1 VDELRLAFRRLS
13 HSPGASIASI
23 LTLACSIGAAAAM
36 WSLLSAVLLRPLP
49 IHDADRVFVVGQSR
63 AVRGMSSVAETH
75 TYPLYQQ
82 VRERGAFGHVAAGGA
97 GAGRLLVETAGVPVR
112 TEVYFATHDWF
123 ELLGVPIRI
132 GRAFTPVEDQRGAAP
147 VAILSD
153 SYWRRAFT
161 ADRQIV
167 GRALTIAGRKVTI
180 VGVAPPGFR
189 GLDLTVAPDIYLP
202 FHTVADVSSATMN
215 FFDDGT
221 RRNAPTAWVTILGRL
236 RSESGVAETLQR
248 LSALEQPIGGRP
260 GLGYVLVPV
269 STAALPA
276 TARAGIG
283 QFTRLLAST
292 VGLLLLIGCTTVGML
307 LLVRAEARRE
317 EFATCLALGASRIR
331 LARGVALEGLVVS
344 CAGTLLSLP
353 VAHWLFALV
362 RSFQLPGRVPLE
374 LLSLSIDWRVGL
386 ASIAAAFTA
395 TLVIGSL
402 AGMFG
407 FSGEIAEALRAR
419 TGATPRVTRRRI
431 RTFLV
436 AAQVAVALVL
446 LAGAGLLIRSLSAAL
461 NLNPGFETDRLVIG
475 GVSLGPYGYTP
486 LRSAAFASDL
496 TDRLRGNPALRSF
509 GLTESKGGMTES
521 GRLTV
526 DGQPRQF
533 PSMVSFI
540 AADDRYFSTMGLPV
554 TAGRD
559 FSPADT
565 ASAPLVIIVS
575 ESFGRMIANG
585 GNPIGS
591 RITSWVRR
599 PPAPPPILEIVGV
612 VPDVITRVTISE
624 PLVLYVPMAQ
634 ADRSANVEWVARS
647 AGPAKA
653 AIREIMSAIK
663 QLDPAVTPS
672 PMLTLRE
679 RLGQQMSPQWFGAT
693 VLGALGVIAVLLTA
707 LGTYVLAE
715 TMATVR
721 LREMGIRA
729 ALGASRRQLAG
740 LMLAETARLVGSG
753 LVVGF
758 GLAWLGASTIRA
770 FLFRVQPLDPATLSG
785 VALVILAL
793 AFAVSLQPALRIA
806 GVDVA
811 RVLKE

>member
-1 VDELRLAFRRLS
+1 VDELRLAFRRLG

-23 LTLACSIGAAAAM
+23 VTLACSIGAAAAT

-49 IHDADRVFVVGQSR
+49 VHDADRVFVVGQSR
-63 AVRGMSSVAETH
+63 AVRGLSSVAETH
-75 TYPLYQQ
+75 AYPLYQR
-82 VRERGAFGHVAAGGA
+82 VRDSGAFGSVAAGGA
-97 GAGRLLVETAGVPVR
+97 GAGPLLVETGGVPVR
-112 TEVYFATHDWF
+112 TEVYFVTHDWF

-153 SYWRRAFT
+153 SYWRRAFN
-161 ADRQIV
+161 ADRHTV
-167 GRALTIAGRKVTI
+167 GRVLTITGRRVTI

-202 FHTVADVSSATMN
+202 FHTVAEISSATMN

-221 RRNAPTAWVTILGRL
+221 RRNAPSAWVTILGRL
-236 RSESGVAETLQR
+236 RSESGVAETRER
-248 LSALEQPIGGRP
+248 LSVLERSIGARP
-260 GLGYVLVPV
+260 GSGYVLVPV
-269 STAALPA
+269 NTAALPA
-276 TARAGIG
+276 IARAGIG
-283 QFTRLLAST
+283 QLTRLLASA
-292 VGLLLLIGCTTVGML
+292 VGLLLLVGCTTVGML
-307 LLVRAEARRE
+307 LLVRTEARRE

-331 LARGVALEGLVVS
+331 LTRGVALEGLVVS

-353 VAHWLFALV
+353 VAHWLFGLV
-362 RSFQLPGRVPLE
+362 RAFQLPGRVPLE

-386 ASIAAAFTA
+386 ASIAAAFMA
-395 TLVIGSL
+395 TLVIVSPV
-402 AGMFG
+402 AMFG
-407 FSGEIAEALRAR
+407 FSGEIADALRAR
-419 TGATPRVTRRRI
+419 TGATPSVTRRRI
-431 RTFLV
+431 RAFLV

-461 NLNPGFETDRLVIG
+461 NLNPGFETDRLVMG
-475 GVSLGPYGYTP
+475 GVSLGPHGYTP
-486 LRSAAFASDL
+486 LRSATFASEL
-496 TDRLRGNPALRSF
+496 ADRLHGNPAVRSF
-509 GLTESKGGMTES
+509 GLNEWKGGMTES

-533 PSMVSFI
+533 PSMVSFM

-591 RITSWVRR
+591 RITSWVQR

-612 VPDVITRVTISE
+612 VPDVITRVMISE

-647 AGPAKA
+647 AGPADA
-653 AIREIMSAIK
+653 AIREILSAVK
-663 QLDPAVTPS
+663 QIDSQVAPS
-672 PMLTLRE
+672 PMLTMRE
-679 RLGQQMSPQWFGAT
+679 QLGQQMGPQRFGAS

-721 LREMGIRA
+721 LREIGIRA

-740 LMLAETARLVGSG
+740 LMLADTVKLVGVG
-753 LVVGF
+753 LVVGL

-770 FLFRVQPLDPATLSG
+770 FLFKVQPLDPETLSG
-785 VALVILAL
+785 VALLILAL
-793 AFAVSLQPALRIA
+793 ALAVSFKPAVRTA

-811 RVLKE
+811 RVLRE